1 MNTKELTHAIAAQ
14 TGSNATHTET
24 LLRVTAQ
31 VISQALCNGISVQ
44 LQNFGTL
51 EVKER
56 AARMIVHPK
65 TGEKNVIQGKTVASF
80 RPSNNIKEMFK

>member
-1 MNTKELTHAIAAQ
+1 MNTKKLIHAIVAQ
-14 TGSNATHTET
+14 TGSNAAHTET

-31 VISQALCNGISVQ
+31 VISRALCNGVSVQ

-65 TGEKNVIQGKTVASF
+65 TGEKSVSTGKTVASF
-80 RPSNNIKEMFK
+80 RPSNNIKEIFK